1 MRIFIQIILPLV
13 TPIIIY
19 SLLAY
24 WSAKRKGKS
33 LPNWEEGQWF
43 WVILVGVFLSVAS
56 LVYFATGGADTDA
69 KYQSPRLENGRV
81 LPGQHR

>member
-19 SLLAY
+19 SLWAY

-56 LVYFATGGADTDA
+56 VVYLATGGADTDA